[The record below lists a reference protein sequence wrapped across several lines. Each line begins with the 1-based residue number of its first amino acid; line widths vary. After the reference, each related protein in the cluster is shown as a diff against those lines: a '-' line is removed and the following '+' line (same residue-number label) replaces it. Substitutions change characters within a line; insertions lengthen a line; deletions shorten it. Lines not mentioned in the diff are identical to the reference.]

1 MLRMVAARAGHD
13 PRGMSTLD
21 ALCAAVATWV
31 PFVVPALLLVW
42 FESLPPA
49 TTRHA
54 FIRTMDLAGISL
66 AITTRGWYAAP
77 DYAGSPVAALSTAAL
92 EIVPALLAL
101 AIVHRA
107 ASEEGRNRRDRIFY
121 SLGVSYGVVVC
132 MLVPA
137 MLLFV
142 RLGGDTL

>member
-1 MLRMVAARAGHD
+1 MPIV
-13 PRGMSTLD
+13 D
-21 ALCAAVATWV
+21 AFCAAVAAWV
-31 PFVVPALLLVW
+31 PFVVPALLLLW

-54 FIRTMDLAGISL
+54 FTRAMDLAGISL

-77 DYAGSPVAALSTAAL
+77 DNAGSPVAALGTAAL
-92 EIVPALLAL
+92 LIVPALLAL
-101 AIVHRA
+101 AAVHRLF
-107 ASEEGRNRRDRIFY
+107 SGEGLNRRDRIMT
-121 SLGVSYGVVVC
+121 SLGVSYMVLLGL
-132 MLVPA
+132 LVPA